1 MDKAFKS
8 IGLASFDSPE
18 ITARLVV
25 PPSVLRVISRVI
37 FTLLLRYFCVIFA
50 LFLRYFGVC
59 LASPAM
65 ESSLDYLS
73 SSGGRPT
80 SWPAPIRRHGPCI
93 ITQRR

>member
-37 FTLLLRYFCVIFA
+37 LALFLRYFCVILALVSRHQPWSLPLTISLRAAADPQVGLRQFA
-50 LFLRYFGVC
+50 ATV
-59 LASPAM
+59 PA
-65 ESSLDYLS
+65 
-73 SSGGRPT
+73 
-80 SWPAPIRRHGPCI
+80 
-93 ITQRR
+93 

>member
-37 FTLLLRYFCVIFA
+37 LALFLRYFCVIFA
-50 LFLRYFGVC
+50 LALVSRHQPWSLPLTISLRAAADPQVGLRQFAATV
-59 LASPAM
+59 PA
-65 ESSLDYLS
+65 
-73 SSGGRPT
+73 
-80 SWPAPIRRHGPCI
+80 
-93 ITQRR
+93 